1 MEWEEVLGNPLPKNP
16 SEDIHEEVDS
26 VEDSSREE
34 DSWDAQTWKLFA
46 QVLEGFANLNNQQEQ
61 PPAFGKRLAQWSF
74 N

>member
-46 QVLEGFANLNNQQEQ
+46 QVLEGFANLNNQ
-61 PPAFGKRLAQWSF
+61 
-74 N
+74 